1 MVQPFL
7 SPRTAGASC
16 PGLYRTPAK
25 RAVPHGRQC
34 HSPDRSRQEPFPV
47 GQRAEKI
54 GRKVRFAYNPFV
66 CFGDNE
72 EDARKRAQ
80 DLVRTDGDD
89 ADTRKM
95 LNRIGPSMK
104 SGCVGHPDQV
114 RAQVERFHDMG
125 IELLLFKFVPNVEET
140 RSIAKELIAPWRAK
154 HGEAKMQAAE

>member
-1 MVQPFL
+1 MIAKVADWWFVDYDKEAGNTEEVMQSL
-7 SPRTAGASC
+7 QRAMDNVRT
-16 PGLYRTPAK
+16 
-25 RAVPHGRQC
+25 
-34 HSPDRSRQEPFPV
+34 
-47 GQRAEKI
+47 RAEKL

-80 DLVRTDGDD
+80 ELVRTDGDD

-104 SGCVGHPDQV
+104 SGCVGHPDMV
-114 RAQVERFHDMG
+114 RAQVQRFHDMG

-154 HGEAKMQAAE
+154 HGEPKLQAAE